1 MMYQMIQKKK
11 RGEEL
16 TREEIDY
23 FIRGFVSG
31 SVRDYQASALLMAIC
46 LRHMSERETVFLTE
60 SMLFS
65 GETVDLSSF
74 GNRSVDKHST
84 GGVGDKTTLIL
95 GPIVAAS
102 GGVVAKM
109 SGRGLGFT
117 GGTVDKLEA
126 IPGMKTALSPE
137 EFLNISHSVGL
148 CVTGQSKNLV
158 PADQKLYALRD
169 VTATVDSIP
178 LIASS
183 IMSKKLASGA
193 KNIVLDVKFGS
204 GAFMKTKE
212 KAEKLADLMVRIGRR
227 LGRNVCALVT
237 DMDAPLGQAIGNSL
251 EVQEAVAVLK
261 GGGDSEL
268 RGICLSLSAHMI
280 SLCLKI
286 TYEEAMETVTET
298 LDSGRA
304 WEKMKEWI
312 LAQGGDPA
320 VLDDPNGLPT
330 ARFQRKILS
339 SEEGFLFSMDAERVG
354 IAAGELGAGRK
365 TKEDTI
371 DFGAG
376 IFLERK
382 IGDFVRKGDCIA
394 VLYASE
400 LQRLDRG
407 EEIFLSSLTFSR
419 EQPKKNQKIAK
430 TLY

>member
-1 MMYQMIQKKK
+1 
-11 RGEEL
+11 
-16 TREEIDY
+16 
-23 FIRGFVSG
+23 
-31 SVRDYQASALLMAIC
+31 
-46 LRHMSERETVFLTE
+46 
-60 SMLFS
+60 
-65 GETVDLSSF
+65 
-74 GNRSVDKHST
+74 
-84 GGVGDKTTLIL
+84 
-95 GPIVAAS
+95 
-102 GGVVAKM
+102 
-109 SGRGLGFT
+109 
-117 GGTVDKLEA
+117 
-126 IPGMKTALSPE
+126 
-137 EFLNISHSVGL
+137 
-148 CVTGQSKNLV
+148 
-158 PADQKLYALRD
+158 
-169 VTATVDSIP
+169 
-178 LIASS
+178 
-183 IMSKKLASGA
+183 
-193 KNIVLDVKFGS
+193 
-204 GAFMKTKE
+204 
-212 KAEKLADLMVRIGRR
+212 
-227 LGRNVCALVT
+227 
-237 DMDAPLGQAIGNSL
+237 
-251 EVQEAVAVLK
+251 
-261 GGGDSEL
+261 
-268 RGICLSLSAHMI
+268 
-280 SLCLKI
+280 
-286 TYEEAMETVTET
+286 METVTET